1 MGKRA
6 YFISDLHLG
15 ASYMASVQRE
25 REIMLCN
32 FLDSIA
38 DDAESLYLVGD
49 ILDYWFE
56 YRNVV
61 PRGYVRFF
69 GSLARLADKGVKITW
84 LIGNHDIWIFDYLP
98 NEIGMRVVDGSLVE
112 DVLGSRFY
120 IAHGDGCGKRTFGF
134 RLIRSIFRNRLCQKL
149 YAAIHPRWTIPF
161 AHSWS
166 SHSRK
171 AGGSYQSP
179 VIAPQDDPYVKFAID
194 YNRRHSDAPAS
205 HFVFGHRHIVF
216 DYTVPGNCQVV
227 ILGDWITRFT
237 YGVFDGKTLEICKFD
252 NKLSSDF

>member
-1 MGKRA
+1 MAKRA

-15 ASYMASVQRE
+15 ASYMAPVQRQ

-38 DDAESLYLVGD
+38 DDADCLYLVGD

-69 GSLARLADKGVKITW
+69 GALARLADRGVKITW

-98 NEIGMRVVDGSLVE
+98 NEIGMKVVDGPLVE
-112 DVLGSRFY
+112 EIFGSRFY
-120 IAHGDGCGKRTFGF
+120 IAHGDGCGKRTLGF
-134 RLIRSIFRNRLCQKL
+134 RFIRSIFRNPICQKL

-171 AGGSYQSP
+171 AGYKDELSEIP
-179 VIAPQDDPYVKFAID
+179 PQDDPYLKFALD
-194 YNRRHSDAPAS
+194 YNLQHPEAPAA
-205 HFVFGHRHIVF
+205 HFVFGHRHIIYN
-216 DYTVPGNCQVV
+216 YTVPGNCQVV
-227 ILGDWITRFT
+227 ILGDWINHFT
-237 YGVFDGKTLEICKFD
+237 YGVFDGKTLEIYRFNDK
-252 NKLSSDF
+252 

>member
-1 MGKRA
+1 MAKRA

-15 ASYMASVQRE
+15 ASYMATVQRE

-61 PRGYVRFF
+61 PRGYVRFL
-69 GSLARLADKGVKITW
+69 GALARIADRGVKITW

-112 DVLGSRFY
+112 EIFGSRFY
-120 IAHGDGCGKRTFGF
+120 IAHGDGCGKRTLGF
-134 RLIRSIFRNRLCQKL
+134 RFIR
-149 YAAIHPRWTIPF
+149 
-161 AHSWS
+161 
-166 SHSRK
+166 
-171 AGGSYQSP
+171 
-179 VIAPQDDPYVKFAID
+179 
-194 YNRRHSDAPAS
+194 
-205 HFVFGHRHIVF
+205 
-216 DYTVPGNCQVV
+216 
-227 ILGDWITRFT
+227 
-237 YGVFDGKTLEICKFD
+237 
-252 NKLSSDF
+252 

>member
-1 MGKRA
+1 MAKRA

-15 ASYMASVQRE
+15 ASYMATVQRE

-61 PRGYVRFF
+61 PRGYVRFL
-69 GSLARLADKGVKITW
+69 GALARIADRGVKITW

-98 NEIGMRVVDGSLVE
+98 NDIGMRVVDGSLVE
-112 DVLGSRFY
+112 EIFGSRFY
-120 IAHGDGCGKRTFGF
+120 IAHGDGCGKRTLGF
-134 RLIRSIFRNRLCQKL
+134 RFIRSIFRNRVCQKL

-171 AGGSYQSP
+171 AGYNDEQP
-179 VIAPQDDPYVKFAID
+179 NIPPQDDPYLKFALE
-194 YNRRHSDAPAS
+194 YNQEHPQTPAS
-205 HFVFGHRHIVF
+205 HFVFGHRHIVY
-216 DYTVPGNCQVV
+216 DHTVPGNCQVV
-227 ILGDWITRFT
+227 ILGDWIKHFT
-237 YGVFDGKTLEICKFD
+237 YGVFDGKTLEICRFNDK
-252 NKLSSDF
+252 